1 MGGYHATNNHVFF
14 CNIYILHF
22 TVNLVFL
29 ISVIFIF
36 PVFLFYIIKD
46 NKIHC
51 ELLSLIIVSVINSV
65 TCYILLFCVE
75 NTHVKQKT

>member
-1 MGGYHATNNHVFF
+1 MQLIIMYFSVIYTY
-14 CNIYILHF
+14 YIL
-22 TVNLVFL
+22 LLILCFL